1 MKQVEEAHQL
11 AGNLLRD
18 VWLDKDGDVVFW
30 HDVDRSWYYLMPNAL
45 GVSPCRLDLV
55 EGPFLRLRKGP
66 RP

>member
-1 MKQVEEAHQL
+1 MRQVEEAHQL

-30 HDVDRSWYYLMPNAL
+30 NHEEKSWYYLMPWMG
-45 GVSPCRLDLV
+45 GVTPCRLDGV

>member
-1 MKQVEEAHQL
+1 MKQVEESHQL

-18 VWLDKDGDVVFW
+18 VWLDKDGDVIW
-30 HDVDRSWYYLMPNAL
+30 WNSEEKSWYYLLPWL
-45 GVSPCRLDLV
+45 SGTIPIRLDSV